1 MIHVNSRIAG
11 ADTIAINVSDLTG
24 GESTIGGDGGIVGR
38 IQGAEVTIS
47 DCEVQKTS
55 IAGGKSGGVVGVVG
69 NTAVTVKLQNCVVNG
84 TEDQK
89 YKITGEETAGGMI
102 GLSTAPNKKIQM
114 KQCEVSNMKMISN
127 KWDVAACW
135 EMWTGRRI
143 WIHCICLTVQ

>member
-1 MIHVNSRIAG
+1 MLITTFYSLSRNPRCEILCRATFHN
-11 ADTIAINVSDLTG
+11 AYLSLQNCSEIYVSVTERIN
-24 GESTIGGDGGIVGR
+24 R
-38 IQGAEVTIS
+38 H
-47 DCEVQKTS
+47 
-55 IAGGKSGGVVGVVG
+55 GGVVGVVG

-127 KWDVAACW
+127 KWGCGGMLGDVDWAANLD
-135 EMWTGRRI
+135 TLYLDRKS
-143 WIHCICLTVQ
+143 VV